1 MLIVLSP
8 AKSLDLETPPT
19 TSLHSTPDFLDHS
32 AQLIERMRQFSPAEV
47 GSLMGISD
55 ALSALNVARYAS
67 WTPKLAEARQA
78 IMAFNGD
85 VYAGFEA
92 RSLQPAQLDYAQS
105 RVRILSGL
113 YGLLRP
119 LDLIH
124 PHRLEMGTRLS
135 TTRGKDLYAFWG
147 DTITNGLNRTAQEQG
162 AKVLVNLASEEYF
175 KSVKPRQLDVPV
187 IAPVF
192 EDWKNGK
199 YKIISFY
206 AKRARGMLARY
217 AAVNQIRDPQQLKQ
231 FDVDGYAYVPEA
243 SNDKNWVFRRKVAE

>member
-32 AQLIERMRQFSPAEV
+32 AQLIERMRQFSLAEV

-135 TTRGKDLYAFWG
+135 TARGKDLYAFWG
-147 DTITNGLNRTAQEQG
+147 DTITNGLNRTAKEQG